1 MILKKG
7 VLWPPLVNIYQIG
20 VGSYTEIKTFR
31 LCDRLV
37 NRKIDLSGSSRLF
50 LLIVHSKNHM
60 TKVNLFF
67 IITIL
72 KRRDCYEYI
81 DWSNLFWLIVTTPT
95 TTQPHHSSWFGH
107 ENDFAHN
114 QIYGQKNCLVS
125 NYTFIYCLDL
135 CSEYFFDV
143 SSYIFN
149 EIGCLSD
156 PKAYIWRLD
165 LPIGLLSKVR
175 QIICCQIVN
184 WVLIWCSS
192 FSESSLDGHLMW
204 Y

>member
-1 MILKKG
+1 MTLHTTRFMVKKI
-7 VLWPPLVNIYQIG
+7 VSYQ
-20 VGSYTEIKTFR
+20 
-31 LCDRLV
+31 
-37 NRKIDLSGSSRLF
+37 
-50 LLIVHSKNHM
+50 
-60 TKVNLFF
+60 
-67 IITIL
+67 TIL
-72 KRRDCYEYI
+72 
-81 DWSNLFWLIVTTPT
+81 L
-95 TTQPHHSSWFGH
+95 
-107 ENDFAHN
+107 
-114 QIYGQKNCLVS
+114 
-125 NYTFIYCLDL
+125 IYCLNL

-192 FSESSLDGHLMW
+192 FSESSLDGRLMW
-204 Y
+204 LECYLISDHRLDVYLSKMDSISDQFLDLHLRIRWTSNLKNKTLIAITEMDLCLKSDEDPIYWQD